1 MASNHGTA
9 VIKNLCYTAPRHP
22 RTNKPATE
30 NERARSSLEA
40 EPLENDGLS
49 DFSERKLPS
58 SRRHKKHHQ
67 GHKTK
72 VSVRESLSHSLR
84 ELDGVDEEN
93 FYEHLLALKNEHK
106 KSLKALEKLY
116 YSEKDKRDHGFELDS
131 KTKIAV
137 RDFDDSRVQ
146 EHFPLRDSSFEE
158 LQASRRRSFSDPL
171 DGEYW
176 EDEDRDATRSRSE
189 DHKVLYKEMYPQRS
203 SALDVVENMWED
215 FSVYDYPPEASPPR
229 EKHAKKK
236 EWTPQI
242 TIPKPF
248 TMTMREA
255 KKKAKNMTRS
265 QMILQEDLKKKK
277 EKEEAELHK
286 KFRAQP
292 VPATT
297 FLPLYDEIT
306 RQNELRRYHVQE
318 LSKAILKSTEKPFKF
333 TKREEEKKQMRR
345 TKSLSNLAELENK
358 IDEKKKFKANP
369 FPDHLFDLTLA
380 DRIAEKEEYR
390 AIRIRMRA
398 QETLAVSRL
407 PPNMEARGEE
417 YTLGHFRS
425 KLNKEGNKNAFM
437 TKDHKFRPQINPD
450 VPEFD
455 ALHRQFEKEMRNK
468 KKELEPTVV
477 EPFNLR
483 TARLSTTRKAR
494 SSRSQEVPDTG
505 RSSRDRSAS
514 RERPSS
520 ARSSTP
526 HDTLPFGITE
536 SARLRE
542 STIRRSLENRRAN
555 EQEEIKQ
562 VQQRQRRQKIL
573 KPEVTR
579 KVMAN
584 DHSAQLKKA
593 AKEKVQSFREGDR
606 ARREEYNQELKEMQD
621 RVNKRPLLF
630 EQQSQATARRA
641 AERKYADI
649 LRSAGV
655 EEALV
660 RDLVTKDGK
669 IVDVDSDDELEET
682 GSQVNYSG
690 SRRSSGAGY
699 TRDSHDGNVDEDT
712 SDVEEEIEEEEDEI

>member
-1 MASNHGTA
+1 M
-9 VIKNLCYTAPRHP
+9 
-22 RTNKPATE
+22 
-30 NERARSSLEA
+30 
-40 EPLENDGLS
+40 
-49 DFSERKLPS
+49 
-58 SRRHKKHHQ
+58 
-67 GHKTK
+67 
-72 VSVRESLSHSLR
+72 
-84 ELDGVDEEN
+84 
-93 FYEHLLALKNEHK
+93 
-106 KSLKALEKLY
+106 
-116 YSEKDKRDHGFELDS
+116 
-131 KTKIAV
+131 
-137 RDFDDSRVQ
+137 RDFDESRVQ
-146 EHFPLRDSSFEE
+146 EHFPLRDYNPFTGAEESDEKEDTAISVRPEDYIRDMSIRDERTIEDKENEGDSSFEE
-158 LQASRRRSFSDPL
+158 LQTSRRRSHSDPL
-171 DGEYW
+171 DGDYL
-176 EDEDRDATRSRSE
+176 EDEDRDATRGRSE

-203 SALDVVENMWED
+203 SALDVVENMWGD
-215 FSVYDYPPEASPPR
+215 FSVYDYPPGDSPPH

-255 KKKAKNMTRS
+255 KKKSKHITRS

-292 VPATT
+292 VPAST
-297 FLPLYDEIT
+297 FLPLYDEIS

-318 LSKAILKSTEKPFKF
+318 LSKAILKSSEKPFKF
-333 TKREEEKKQMRR
+333 MKREEDKKQMRR

-358 IDEKKKFKANP
+358 VDEKKKFKANP

-390 AIRIRMRA
+390 AIRLRMRA
-398 QETLAVSRL
+398 QEMLAASRL

-425 KLNKEGNKNAFM
+425 KLNREGNKNAFM
-437 TKDHKFRPQINPD
+437 TKEHKFRPQINPD

-455 ALHRQFEKEMRNK
+455 ALHSQFEKEMRNK

-483 TARLSTTRKAR
+483 TARLSATRKAR
-494 SSRSQEVPDTG
+494 SCRSQEVPDTG

-520 ARSSTP
+520 ARPPTP
-526 HDTLPFGITE
+526 HDTLPFGTTE
-536 SARLRE
+536 STRLRE
-542 STIRRSLENRRAN
+542 STIRRSLEHKKAN

-562 VQQRQRRQKIL
+562 VQRRQRRQNML

-606 ARREEYNQELKEMQD
+606 ARREEYHQELKEIQE

-669 IVDVDSDDELEET
+669 IVDVDSDDDLEET
-682 GSQVNYSG
+682 GSQVYFGG

-699 TRDSHDGNVDEDT
+699 TRDSHDGNMDEDT
-712 SDVEEEIEEEEDEI
+712 SDIEEQIEEEDDEI

>member
-1 MASNHGTA
+1 
-9 VIKNLCYTAPRHP
+9 
-22 RTNKPATE
+22 
-30 NERARSSLEA
+30 
-40 EPLENDGLS
+40 
-49 DFSERKLPS
+49 
-58 SRRHKKHHQ
+58 
-67 GHKTK
+67 
-72 VSVRESLSHSLR
+72 
-84 ELDGVDEEN
+84 
-93 FYEHLLALKNEHK
+93 
-106 KSLKALEKLY
+106 
-116 YSEKDKRDHGFELDS
+116 
-131 KTKIAV
+131 
-137 RDFDDSRVQ
+137 
-146 EHFPLRDSSFEE
+146 
-158 LQASRRRSFSDPL
+158 
-171 DGEYW
+171 
-176 EDEDRDATRSRSE
+176 
-189 DHKVLYKEMYPQRS
+189 MYPQRS
-203 SALDVVENMWED
+203 SALDVVEDMWED

-229 EKHAKKK
+229 ERHAKKK

-526 HDTLPFGITE
+526 HDSLPFG
-536 SARLRE
+536 
-542 STIRRSLENRRAN
+542 
-555 EQEEIKQ
+555 
-562 VQQRQRRQKIL
+562 
-573 KPEVTR
+573 
-579 KVMAN
+579 
-584 DHSAQLKKA
+584 
-593 AKEKVQSFREGDR
+593 
-606 ARREEYNQELKEMQD
+606 
-621 RVNKRPLLF
+621 
-630 EQQSQATARRA
+630 
-641 AERKYADI
+641 
-649 LRSAGV
+649 
-655 EEALV
+655 
-660 RDLVTKDGK
+660 
-669 IVDVDSDDELEET
+669 
-682 GSQVNYSG
+682 
-690 SRRSSGAGY
+690 
-699 TRDSHDGNVDEDT
+699 
-712 SDVEEEIEEEEDEI
+712 